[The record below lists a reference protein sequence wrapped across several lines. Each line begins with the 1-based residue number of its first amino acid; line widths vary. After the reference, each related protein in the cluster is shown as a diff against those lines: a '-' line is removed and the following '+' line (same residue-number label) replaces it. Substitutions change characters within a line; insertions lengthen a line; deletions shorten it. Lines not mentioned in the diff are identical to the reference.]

1 QPPHGRVRLARLRNS
16 FYNEPVRTLHALLT
30 IVFLALT
37 PAIARAQTSE
47 TEQRLSPGGGSRSAQ
62 LGVNTGPFLVS
73 GVSGVREIL
82 PFVGVRLGLPFRK
95 MYFEAT
101 AMSGR
106 TQGIE
111 YHQGDVGFRFDFEL
125 DFIQYFALLGAD
137 FHYWKRVPTEWQE
150 FPYRSG
156 QGWHTGM
163 GLFYPISEALSF
175 RNDFKVNFGPGTS
188 LYVSFGFVYHFESG
202 GDEQPQQTTS
212 L

>member
-1 QPPHGRVRLARLRNS
+1 MTGRRPGRVGLARGCFS
-16 FYNEPVRTLHALLT
+16 FYNGAVRTFLL
-30 IVFLALT
+30 IVLLVGISLKA
-37 PAIARAQTSE
+37 PAQTSE
-47 TEQRLSPGGGSRSAQ
+47 AEERLSPGGGARGVQ

-106 TQGIE
+106 AAGTE
-111 YHQGDVGFRFDFEL
+111 YHQGDLGFRFDFDL

-156 QGWHTGM
+156 QGWHTGL
-163 GLFYPISEALSF
+163 GLFYRISDALSF
-175 RNDFKVNFGPGTS
+175 RNDFKINFGPGTS
-188 LYVSFGFVYHFESG
+188 MYVSFGFVYHFDSASEQ
-202 GDEQPQQTTS
+202 QPQQTTA